1 MPTQTENG
9 SKYAHIAVLE
19 PTKERID
26 MVCPKAWTYDR
37 FLNELVSIF
46 ESEKKSG
53 AKSGKSSENHS

>member
-1 MPTQTENG
+1 MSSTAENG
-9 SKYAHIAVLE
+9 SKYVHIAVLV

-26 MVCPKAWTYDR
+26 MICPKAWTYDR

-53 AKSGKSSENHS
+53 SKLGKSTQNNP